1 MINIQLLFIV
11 LAVSFDS
18 FMIGLSFG
26 MKKINVPIRAYI
38 VIFLLSCTVVLTAM
52 QMGDLFGLFL
62 PEKWT
67 DVIGSFIFISLGL
80 LLLRSNHRSTSEA
93 TFDKDQ
99 SKHISLKE
107 AFFLGMF
114 LTMDAFGAGFG
125 AAFLAFSPIFL
136 ASMIAFATVL
146 LLFGGITLGKIS
158 TKNKTIASLSYLPPF
173 LLMSIGLYHLLTT
186 LFE

>member
-1 MINIQLLFIV
+1 HFLLRYISYKDSRYKKDLIYMINIQLLFIV

-18 FMIGLSFG
+18 FMIGISFG

-38 VIFLLSCTVVLTAM
+38 VIFLLSCTVVFTAM
-52 QMGDLFGLFL
+52 KMGDLFGLFL

-80 LLLRSNHRSTSEA
+80 LLLRSNQRSNQRSTSNA

-125 AAFLAFSPIFL
+125 AAFLAF
-136 ASMIAFATVL
+136 
-146 LLFGGITLGKIS
+146 
-158 TKNKTIASLSYLPPF
+158 PP
-173 LLMSIGLYHLLTT
+173 
-186 LFE
+186 

>member
-1 MINIQLLFIV
+1 
-11 LAVSFDS
+11 
-18 FMIGLSFG
+18 
-26 MKKINVPIRAYI
+26 
-38 VIFLLSCTVVLTAM
+38 
-52 QMGDLFGLFL
+52 DLFGLFL

-80 LLLRSNHRSTSEA
+80 LLLRSNQRSNQRSTSKA

-125 AAFLAFSPIFL
+125 AAFLAFPPIFL

-146 LLFGGITLGKIS
+146 LLFGGITLGKFS
-158 TKNKTIASLSYLPPF
+158 TKNKTIASLSY
-173 LLMSIGLYHLLTT
+173 M
-186 LFE
+186 